1 MKKTGQCQIIKRKR
15 PFRAAVT
22 QIPVSTS
29 VSVLRGDS
37 GTQREA
43 DLVRKSYRDCRAL
56 VQTCHLLNKNH
67 TRIPKMNYECLKAWF
82 PSLKTLFSSDFR
94 LYDILES

>member
-43 DLVRKSYRDCRAL
+43 DLVRKSYGL
-56 VQTCHLLNKNH
+56 QTCHLLNKNH
-67 TRIPKMNYECLKAWF
+67 TRIPKMDYECLKAWF